1 MSWKQLCQVLFAG
14 TLGVVSLLVCLVGM
28 SSARRP
34 DSEGPDGSHL
44 YLPLVA
50 CSAPSPAG
58 SYFCNEYEYGL
69 IWSSEVIT
77 LYVDGTSVYA
87 YNPPY
92 AGVVTGTWVYT
103 PATREVGFTN
113 FRWLTATF
121 YAPDRLWAT
130 RYVTGTGFWI
140 ALDCLGLQPEP

>member
-1 MSWKQLCQVLFAG
+1 MSWRRLYQALLAG
-14 TLGVVSLLVCLVGM
+14 ALWVASFLVCLVSV
-28 SSARRP
+28 SSAGRS
-34 DSEGPDGSHL
+34 DSEGPGEFYL

-50 CSAPSPAG
+50 CSTPSPAG

-77 LYVDGTSVYA
+77 LNVDGTSVYS

-121 YAPDRLWAT
+121 YAPDRIWAT
-130 RYVTGTGFWI
+130 RYVPEVGFWI
-140 ALDCLGLQPEP
+140 ALDCARR